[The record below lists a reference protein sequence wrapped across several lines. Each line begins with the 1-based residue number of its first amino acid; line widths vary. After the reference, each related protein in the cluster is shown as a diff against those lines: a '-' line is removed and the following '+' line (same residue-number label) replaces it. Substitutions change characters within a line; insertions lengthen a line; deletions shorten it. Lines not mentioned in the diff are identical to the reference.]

1 MYEQNLVNVI
11 EPVKKTTITR
21 LNRGKKWKY
30 GYNKEHDIVVISKN
44 GTIGEILEI
53 QNLRIALP
61 KVPRQVFKHELNK
74 WVKFE
79 QPKDLTIATCRNE
92 GTLSDRIIS
101 HLAGYEDISI
111 LEKNMEYLG
120 LDLVVLRDARLP
132 WRNTF
137 KFEMLNNYL
146 KDCPTEYFMCLDAI
160 DVIWVDEPQ
169 KVMDIFKSFD
179 CDALFMSTHSTDGYS
194 CMSEVKQWVETINI
208 PGRYLNSGVYIGK
221 TSFVREM
228 VEEAMKYAVPP
239 GVTMDEYKDYLDS
252 KPKDYPKGDEWRI
265 IQSIV

>member
-1 MYEQNLVNVI
+1 MVITQPIIHDRHLVKQAFEQL
-11 EPVKKTTITR
+11 
-21 LNRGKKWKY
+21 
-30 GYNKEHDIVVISKN
+30 KESGNI
-44 GTIGEILEI
+44 
-53 QNLRIALP
+53 
-61 KVPRQVFKHELNK
+61 
-74 WVKFE
+74 KFE

-92 GTLSDRIIS
+92 GTLSDRIIP

-160 DVIWVDEPQ
+160 DIIWVDEPQ
-169 KVMDIFKSFD
+169 KVMDIFKSFN

-194 CMSEVKQWVETINI
+194 CMPEVKQWVETINV

-221 TSFVREM
+221 TSFVKEM
-228 VEEAMKYAVPP
+228 IEEAMNYAVPP
-239 GVTMDEYKDYLDS
+239 GVIMGEYHEWLET
-252 KPKDYPKGDEWRI
+252 KPKDYPKGSQDQDIFRYIEKKFYPRMKVDY
-265 IQSIV
+265 QNKMAFRS

>member
-1 MYEQNLVNVI
+1 MDITQPIIHDRHLVKQAFEQL
-11 EPVKKTTITR
+11 
-21 LNRGKKWKY
+21 
-30 GYNKEHDIVVISKN
+30 KESGPI
-44 GTIGEILEI
+44 
-53 QNLRIALP
+53 
-61 KVPRQVFKHELNK
+61 
-74 WVKFE
+74 KFE

-179 CDALFMSTHSTDGYS
+179 CDALFMSTHSTDGYN
-194 CMSEVKQWVETINI
+194 CMPEVKQWVETINI
-208 PGRYLNSGVYIGK
+208 SGRYLNSGVYIGK

-252 KPKDYPKGDEWRI
+252 KPKDYPKGSQDQDIFRYIEQKFYPRMRVDYQNKI
-265 IQSIV
+265 AFRR

>member
-1 MYEQNLVNVI
+1 MVITQPIIHDRHLVKQAFEQL
-11 EPVKKTTITR
+11 
-21 LNRGKKWKY
+21 
-30 GYNKEHDIVVISKN
+30 KESGPI
-44 GTIGEILEI
+44 
-53 QNLRIALP
+53 
-61 KVPRQVFKHELNK
+61 
-74 WVKFE
+74 KFE

-92 GTLSDRIIS
+92 GTLSDRIIP

-160 DVIWVDEPQ
+160 DIIWVDEPQ
-169 KVMDIFKSFD
+169 KVMDIFKSFN

-194 CMSEVKQWVETINI
+194 CMPEVKQWVETINV

-221 TSFVREM
+221 TSFVKEM
-228 VEEAMKYAVPP
+228 VEYMEEGPIFQLNKSRF
-239 GVTMDEYKDYLDS
+239 DEKQKQGIMEGLCS
-252 KPKDYPKGDEWRI
+252 KSLELL
-265 IQSIV
+265 